1 MVATASDADMMSL
14 EEISVGD
21 MELSDWDDLN
31 WNENGLYE
39 PEELNGMTY
48 GDLYADATADPE
60 LRDIDIEAE
69 DTTQPETSNSSK
81 PETDETQE
89 SETEKRRK
97 RRNGRNKRKCKRDCR
112 SNHGGNC
119 ERNGKRGF
127 HGKGRFFQ

>member
-14 EEISVGD
+14 EDISVGD

-81 PETDETQE
+81 SETDGISYRSFSAGIPDKNCALRHRAGSLSLCTDA
-89 SETEKRRK
+89 SE
-97 RRNGRNKRKCKRDCR
+97 GA
-112 SNHGGNC
+112 
-119 ERNGKRGF
+119 
-127 HGKGRFFQ
+127 

>member
-1 MVATASDADMMSL
+1 MKC
-14 EEISVGD
+14 
-21 MELSDWDDLN
+21 
-31 WNENGLYE
+31 LYE

-81 PETDETQE
+81 SETDETQE
-89 SETEKRRK
+89 SETEKGEK
-97 RRNGRNKRKCKRDCR
+97 DATEETKENAKETAEVTTEETVK
-112 SNHGGNC
+112 
-119 ERNGKRGF
+119 ERKRGF